1 LQKQD
6 FQFDNLFAIV
16 TCLNLSPHIAGCDSR
31 IEKYMTKLT
40 LIERRLRITTGL
52 ILAIYIIVHL
62 SNHTL
67 GLVSLEAMESMR
79 KFVTPFWRSWVGGLL
94 IYTSLLT
101 HFGLALMSLYRRRTL
116 RMPAWELGQLVLGLS
131 IIPLLAGHVAFT
143 WGARV
148 LMDFDINYEFLLTG
162 MLSDNWLL
170 VRQGLLLLVAWSHV
184 VIGLHFFFRL
194 FSWYR
199 GWSLHLYPVSILMPL
214 LVVLS
219 MVRVGIE
226 LEVWQTEDEVP
237 VYSDR
242 YQDDYGSSNDSYYG
256 AEETSPEKSASDILR
271 DGILVSFYGLLLLTL
286 AARALRGKARKKTG
300 SVTIKHVN
308 GQVLQGIPGQTILE
322 IIRSHSIPH
331 ASLCGGRG
339 RCTTCRVR
347 VGEGSLD
354 LEQPSALEKFALDRI
369 GAAPNVRLACQTRPL
384 NSLQITPLMSPDL
397 SINSDWREGGV
408 SGEEREIVVL
418 FVDLR
423 GSSKMSELHLP
434 YDVLFI
440 LNRFF
445 LEMSDA
451 LTATHGHYAQFEG
464 DGLLALYGLERGLKQ
479 GCRDVLRGA
488 VDMQLRINQL
498 NQKLESE
505 LKEPL
510 RIGIGVHCGQAIVGT
525 MGPPTAPNYSAI
537 GDCVNAAARL
547 EGKSKELE
555 CVLVVTDDVVQNAGS
570 DFSQFPSRE
579 ISLRGKKQSVL
590 AYAIKNPLD
599 VSSSL
604 KTEED

>member
-1 LQKQD
+1 
-6 FQFDNLFAIV
+6 
-16 TCLNLSPHIAGCDSR
+16 
-31 IEKYMTKLT
+31 MTKLT

-52 ILAIYIIVHL
+52 ILSIYIIVHL

-101 HFGLALMSLYRRRTL
+101 HFGLALMSLYRRTTL
-116 RMPAWELGQLVLGLS
+116 RMPAWELAQLVLGLS

-162 MLSDNWLL
+162 MLSNNWLL
-170 VRQGLLLLVAWSHV
+170 ARQGLLLVVAWSHV

-199 GWSLHLYPVSILMPL
+199 GWSLHLYPVSILIPL
-214 LVVLS
+214 LVALS

-226 LEVWQTEDEVP
+226 LEVWLPEAEIP

-242 YQDDYGSSNDSYYG
+242 YQDDFGSQDDGYDYGS
-256 AEETSPEKSASDILR
+256 EQETPTTRSASEMLR
-271 DGILVSFYGLLLLTL
+271 DGILVSFYGLLFLTL
-286 AARALRGKARKKTG
+286 TARSLRGKTRNKTG
-300 SVTIKHVN
+300 SVSIKHVN

-347 VGEGSLD
+347 VGEGSLK
-354 LEQPSALEKFALDRI
+354 LEQPSTLEKFALERI

-384 NSLQITPLMSPDL
+384 NSLQVTPLMSPDL

-451 LTATHGHYAQFEG
+451 LTASHGHYAQFEG

-479 GCRDVLRGA
+479 GCRDVLEGA
-488 VDMQLRINQL
+488 VDMQTRINQL
-498 NQKLESE
+498 NQKLKSE

-555 CVLVVTDDVVQNAGS
+555 CVLVVTDEVVQNAGS

>member
-1 LQKQD
+1 
-6 FQFDNLFAIV
+6 
-16 TCLNLSPHIAGCDSR
+16 
-31 IEKYMTKLT
+31 MTKLT

-101 HFGLALMSLYRRRTL
+101 HFGLALLSLYRRRTL
-116 RMPAWELGQLVLGLS
+116 RMPAWELAQLLLGLS

-162 MLSDNWLL
+162 ILSDNWLL
-170 VRQGLLLLVAWSHV
+170 ARQGLLLLVAWSHV

-194 FSWYR
+194 FSWYQ

-226 LEVWQTEDEVP
+226 LEVWQQDPEIP
-237 VYSDR
+237 AYADR
-242 YQDDYGSSNDSYYG
+242 YEDDYGSRNDSYYV
-256 AEETSPEKSASDILR
+256 AEATSPEKSASEKLR
-271 DGILVSFYGLLLLTL
+271 DGILISFYGLLFLTL
-286 AARALRGKARKKTG
+286 AARAFRGKIRNKTG

-308 GQVLQGIPGQTILE
+308 GQVLKGVPGQTILE

-354 LEQPSALEKFALDRI
+354 LEKPAALEKFALDRI

-384 NSLQITPLMSPDL
+384 SALQITPLMAPDL

-423 GSSKMSELHLP
+423 GSSKMSEIHLP

-445 LEMSDA
+445 LEMSEA
-451 LTATHGHYAQFEG
+451 LAASHGHYAQFEG

-479 GCRDVLRGA
+479 GCLDVLHGA
-488 VDMQLRINQL
+488 VEMQQRIIQL
-498 NQKLESE
+498 NQKLKSE

-510 RIGIGVHCGQAIVGT
+510 RIGIGIHCGQAIVGT

-555 CVLVVTDDVVQNAGS
+555 CVLVVTDDVVQNAGL
-570 DFSQFPSRE
+570 DFSRFPSRD
-579 ISLRGKKQSVL
+579 ISLRGKKLSVL
-590 AYAIKNPLD
+590 AYAIKNPLE

-604 KTEED
+604 EI

>member
-1 LQKQD
+1 
-6 FQFDNLFAIV
+6 
-16 TCLNLSPHIAGCDSR
+16 
-31 IEKYMTKLT
+31 MTKLT

-52 ILAIYIIVHL
+52 ILAIYIVVHL

-101 HFGLALMSLYRRRTL
+101 HFGLALMSLYRRTTL
-116 RMPAWELGQLVLGLS
+116 RMPAWELAQLVLGLS
-131 IIPLLAGHVAFT
+131 IVPLLAGHVAAT

-148 LMDFDINYEFLLTG
+148 LMGFDINYEYSLSGILSNNWVMVKQG
-162 MLSDNWLL
+162 M
-170 VRQGLLLLVAWSHV
+170 LLLVAWSHV
-184 VIGLHFFFRL
+184 VFGLHFFFRL
-194 FSWYR
+194 FPWYQ
-199 GWSLHLYPVSILMPL
+199 GLSLRLYPVVLLMPL

-219 MVRVGIE
+219 MVRVGVE
-226 LEVWQTEDEVP
+226 LEVWQQEDEGP

-242 YQDDYGSSNDSYYG
+242 YRDDYDLANDG
-256 AEETSPEKSASDILR
+256 NDAVAETSSIKPANQILR
-271 DGILVSFYGLLLLTL
+271 DGVLISFYGLLFLTL
-286 AARALRGKARKKTG
+286 AARVFREKTHNKTG
-300 SVTIKHVN
+300 SVSIKHIN
-308 GQVLQGIPGQTILE
+308 GQVLKGMPGQTILE

-347 VGEGSLD
+347 VGEGCLD
-354 LEQPSALEKFALDRI
+354 LEKPSELEKFALDRI

-384 NSLQITPLMSPDL
+384 LPIQITPLMAPDL
-397 SINSDWREGGV
+397 SIDSEWREGGV
-408 SGEEREIVVL
+408 SGEERDIVAL

-423 GSSKMSELHLP
+423 GSSKMSEMHLP

-451 LTATHGHYAQFEG
+451 LSASHGHYAQFEG

-479 GCRDVLRGA
+479 GCLDVLRGA
-488 VDMQLRINQL
+488 VDMQVRINQL
-498 NQKLESE
+498 NQKLKTE

-510 RIGIGVHCGQAIVGT
+510 KIGIGIHCGQAIVGT
-525 MGPPTAPNYSAI
+525 MGPPSSPNYSAI
-537 GDCVNAAARL
+537 GDCINAAARL

-555 CVLVVTDDVVQNAGS
+555 CVLVVADEVVQNAGIE
-570 DFSQFPSRE
+570 FSQFPSQQ
-579 ISLRGKKQSVL
+579 ISLRGKQQSVL

-599 VSSSL
+599 VSDSL
-604 KTEED
+604 

>member
-1 LQKQD
+1 
-6 FQFDNLFAIV
+6 
-16 TCLNLSPHIAGCDSR
+16 
-31 IEKYMTKLT
+31 MTKLT
-40 LIERRLRITTGL
+40 LFERRLRITTGL
-52 ILAIYIIVHL
+52 ILAIYIVIHL

-101 HFGLALMSLYRRRTL
+101 HFGLGLMSLYRRSTL
-116 RMPAWELGQLVLGLS
+116 RMPAWELTQLVLGLS
-131 IIPLLAGHVAFT
+131 IVPLLAGHIAAT

-148 LMDFDINYEFLLTG
+148 LMGFDINYEYS
-162 MLSDNWLL
+162 LSGILSNNW
-170 VRQGLLLLVAWSHV
+170 VMAKQGLLLLVAWSHV

-199 GWSLHLYPVSILMPL
+199 GWFLRLYPVTLLIPL
-214 LVVLS
+214 LVILS
-219 MVRVGIE
+219 MVRIGFE
-226 LEVWQTEDEVP
+226 LEVWQQETEESG
-237 VYSDR
+237 YSDPYR
-242 YQDDYGSSNDSYYG
+242 DGYALTIDSND
-256 AEETSPEKSASDILR
+256 AVTETPSVKAANEVLR
-271 DGILVSFYGLLLLTL
+271 DAILISFYGLLFLTL
-286 AARALRGKARKKTG
+286 AARVFREKLHDKTG
-300 SVTIKHVN
+300 SVAIKHIN
-308 GQVLQGIPGQTILE
+308 GRILKGRPGQTILE

-347 VGEGSLD
+347 VGEGC
-354 LEQPSALEKFALDRI
+354 LELEKPSALEKFALDRI

-384 NSLQITPLMSPDL
+384 SPVQITPLLAPDL
-397 SINSDWREGGV
+397 NIDSEWKEGGV
-408 SGEEREIVVL
+408 SGEERDVVAL

-423 GSSKMSELHLP
+423 GSSKMSERHLP

-451 LTATHGHYAQFEG
+451 LSASHGHYAQFEG

-479 GCRDVLRGA
+479 GCLDVLRGA
-488 VDMQLRINQL
+488 VDMQVRINQL
-498 NQKLESE
+498 NQELKNE

-510 RIGIGVHCGQAIVGT
+510 KIGIGIHCGLAIVGT
-525 MGPPTAPNYSAI
+525 MGPPSSPNYSAI
-537 GDCVNAAARL
+537 GDCINAAARL

-555 CVLVVTDDVVQNAGS
+555 CILVVADEVVQNAGIE
-570 DFSQFPSRE
+570 FSQFPSQQ
-579 ISLRGKKQSVL
+579 ISLRGKQQSVL
-590 AYAIKNPLD
+590 AYAINNPQD
-599 VSSSL
+599 VSNSL
-604 KTEED
+604 KLI